1 MAKKIKMVTL
11 FNSALDE
18 RDEYRMVN
26 VTTEVL
32 NKSKEEGG
40 SEAMKELVRNRLDEL
55 FNGDIEEYFGED
67 HVTGEPNVTQEDVE
81 DCINRL
87 AKGDSAYIFGEDFWW
102 SDEEDLITEL

>member
-1 MAKKIKMVTL
+1 MTL
-11 FNSALDE
+11 MNCSSGE
-18 RDEYRMVN
+18 RDEYRLMN
-26 VTTEVL
+26 VTADVL
-32 NKSKEEGG
+32 SKSKEAGG
-40 SEAMKELVRNRLDEL
+40 SEAMKELLRKRLDEL

-87 AKGDSAYIFGEDFWW
+87 AKGDSACIFGEDFWW